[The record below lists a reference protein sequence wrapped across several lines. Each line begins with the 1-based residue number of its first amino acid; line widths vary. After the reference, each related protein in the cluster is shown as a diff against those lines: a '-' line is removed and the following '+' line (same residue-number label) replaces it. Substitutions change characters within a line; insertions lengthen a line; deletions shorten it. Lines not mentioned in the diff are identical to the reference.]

1 MKKIFYIF
9 LLFSSI
15 LQAKVIEVGANK
27 SIKSIKKAIALA
39 RVGDTVLVYNGVYKE
54 GNISIDKKIVFIG
67 KKYPILDGQKNMK
80 SCLLKRMVLL
90 LRVLK

>member
-67 KKYPILDGQKNMK
+67 KKYPILDGQKK
-80 SCLLKRMVLL
+80 IRSLVY
-90 LRVLK
+90 